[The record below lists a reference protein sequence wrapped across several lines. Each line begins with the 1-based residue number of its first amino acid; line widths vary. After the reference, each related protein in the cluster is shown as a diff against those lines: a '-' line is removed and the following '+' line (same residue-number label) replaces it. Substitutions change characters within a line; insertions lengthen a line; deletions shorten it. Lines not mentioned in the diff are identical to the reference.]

1 MKNWYGCIGFVSL
14 LGVWGALAG
23 EPLFYPFFAFL
34 VFFEYFWVTP
44 DEMFL
49 DTMKKCAATAFFCNL
64 FLTAAATLGCYCSL
78 TFNKMYP
85 VAMDNKNIYATIG
98 GALTILLLTMWNKKR
113 KAKWV
118 SNWSATLAMIVG
130 LVFACI
136 V

>member
-64 FLTAAATLGCYCSL
+64 FLTAAATQALSYLRRSGNPL
-78 TFNKMYP
+78 
-85 VAMDNKNIYATIG
+85 AG
-98 GALTILLLTMWNKKR
+98 GA
-113 KAKWV
+113 AFGFGV
-118 SNWSATLAMIVG
+118 SIA
-130 LVFACI
+130 VFAFSTCI
-136 V
+136 AEAKERIWGRND

>member
-64 FLTAAATLGCYCSL
+64 FLTAAATLAFSL
-78 TFNKMYP
+78 S
-85 VAMDNKNIYATIG
+85 
-98 GALTILLLTMWNKKR
+98 ALALVRVLLRTAFGPPWPKR
-113 KAKWV
+113 LM
-118 SNWSATLAMIVG
+118 SERMPPLEEEEQDG
-130 LVFACI
+130 
-136 V
+136 